1 MVDDGTEQFDL
12 QITIKNQALIKKLKS
27 LPIRK
32 RNLLI
37 LEILEEKLL
46 SETTSGSQT
55 DSESELDRAIKRIDN
70 IESSLEKIIKQLD
83 LLDHNSSND
92 QVRIAMPHD
101 DKDQDAFH
109 NDIVNTVNPENLFN
123 KLNSNFL

>member
-1 MVDDGTEQFDL
+1 MVDEGTEQFEL

-27 LPIRK
+27 IPIRK
-32 RNLLI
+32 RNMLI

-46 SETTSGSQT
+46 FEAEANLQT
-55 DSESELDRAIKRIDN
+55 DSDSKLNGVIERIDK
-70 IESSLEKIIKQLD
+70 IEVSLEKVIEQLN
-83 LLDHNSSND
+83 LLEKNNTRDSIEPSSP
-92 QVRIAMPHD
+92 QD
-101 DKDQDAFH
+101 DKEQDIFH